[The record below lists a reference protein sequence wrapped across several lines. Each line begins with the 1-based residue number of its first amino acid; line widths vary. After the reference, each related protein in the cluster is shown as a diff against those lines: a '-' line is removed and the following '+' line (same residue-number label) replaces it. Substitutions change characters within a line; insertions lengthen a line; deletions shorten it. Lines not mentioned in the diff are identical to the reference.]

1 MPGLWRTQG
10 QARLICS
17 PVAQPRGL
25 YEKQGSRLQAGL
37 RWLCWALSALSIQQ
51 TKLIYIVCLFSIM
64 ERADVAFSGEP
75 PSLLCF
81 LPSWTGPGA
90 ALVPSS
96 PALARRTPQEHL
108 SKHGGSRVALYPNRC
123 PVQGMSSFGDL
134 PRRKD
139 EDALG

>member
-17 PVAQPRGL
+17 PMAQPRGL
-25 YEKQGSRLQAGL
+25 YENRGSRLQAGL

-51 TKLIYIVCLFSIM
+51 NKLMYAVCLFSIM

-75 PSLLCF
+75 PSLLCC
-81 LPSWTGPGA
+81 LPSWAGPGA

-96 PALARRTPQEHL
+96 PALADVWEDLSRTPEQARGQQ
-108 SKHGGSRVALYPNRC
+108 SGSVPKRVPSAGNEQLWGPAKEE
-123 PVQGMSSFGDL
+123 G
-134 PRRKD
+134 
-139 EDALG
+139 

>member
-17 PVAQPRGL
+17 PVAHPRGL

-64 ERADVAFSGEP
+64 ERADMAFSGEP
-75 PSLLCF
+75 PSLLCC
-81 LPSWTGPGA
+81 LPSWAGPGA

-96 PALARRTPQEHL
+96 PALADVWEDPSKTPEQAQGQQ
-108 SKHGGSRVALYPNRC
+108 SGSA
-123 PVQGMSSFGDL
+123 
-134 PRRKD
+134 PRRVPSAGN
-139 EDALG
+139 EQLWGPAEEEG